1 MREVVIV
8 SACRTAVGKAKRGS
22 LIHTRPDDMAGV
34 VIKEAIKRAGIDP
47 LEVQDVVLGCAM
59 PEGEQGMNVARQ
71 AIHAADLPDDIPA
84 MTINRYC
91 SSGLQ
96 SIWLLANDIA
106 AGMIDCGV
114 AGGTETMTMIPMGG
128 SKIVPNLKLAEKY
141 HKAYVGMGQT
151 AENVAV
157 KYGVSREDQDKF
169 SLASNLKAAK
179 AITEGR
185 FKAQIV
191 PLETKVYDGK
201 GGVKKIV
208 YDTDEGPRGDSTYEG
223 LAGLKPAFANPKSTY
238 PNTQGMGSVTA
249 GNASQ
254 MSDGA
259 AALVLMTADMAKAKG
274 IKPLAKLVAYRVVA
288 FDPDYMG
295 IGPALAIPE
304 LMKTVNKMR
313 GAKKKALTLD
323 DIGVFEI
330 NEAFASQAVYC
341 CRELGIDNDARVNPN
356 GGAVALGH
364 PLGATGAKLSTQI
377 IYHMLDNNLKYGI
390 VSMCI
395 GGGMGAA
402 GLFENLQ
409 YKGK

>member
-22 LIHTRPDDMAGV
+22 LIHVRPDDMGGV
-34 VIKEAIKRAGIDP
+34 VIAEAIKRAGIKP
-47 LEVQDVVLGCAM
+47 EMVQDVVMGCAM

-71 AIHAADLPDDIPA
+71 AIHCAGLPDEIPA
-84 MTINRYC
+84 MTLNRYC

-96 SIWLLANDIA
+96 AIWNVNLDIM
-106 AGMIDCGV
+106 AGMIDVGV
-114 AGGTETMTMIPMGG
+114 AGGTETMSMIPMGG
-128 SKIVPNLKLAEKY
+128 NKIVPNLKLAEKY
-141 HKAYVGMGQT
+141 HKAYVSMGQT
-151 AENVAV
+151 AENVSI

-169 SLASNLKAAK
+169 SMDSNLKAAK
-179 AITEGR
+179 AIADGV
-185 FKAQIV
+185 FKEQIV
-191 PLETKVYDGK
+191 PLPAHKYDGK
-201 GGVKKIV
+201 GGVSEFV
-208 YDTDEGPRGDSTYEG
+208 FSVDEGPRGDTTVEG
-223 LAGLKPAFANPKSTY
+223 LSGLKPAFANPKS
-238 PNTQGMGSVTA
+238 PIKGMGTVTA

-259 AALVLMTADMAKAKG
+259 AALVLMAKEKADELG
-274 IKPLAKLVAYRVVA
+274 IKPMAKIHGFRVAA

-295 IGPALAIPE
+295 IGPALAIPL
-304 LMKTVNKMR
+304 LMNTV
-313 GAKKKALTLD
+313 GKKLGITLK

-341 CRELGIDNDARVNPN
+341 CRELGIDNDPRVNPT

-364 PLGATGAKLSTQI
+364 PLGCTGAKLATQI
-377 IYHMLDNNLKYGI
+377 IYYMKDKNLRYGI

-402 GLFENLQ
+402 GLFENLM
-409 YKGK
+409 YKK